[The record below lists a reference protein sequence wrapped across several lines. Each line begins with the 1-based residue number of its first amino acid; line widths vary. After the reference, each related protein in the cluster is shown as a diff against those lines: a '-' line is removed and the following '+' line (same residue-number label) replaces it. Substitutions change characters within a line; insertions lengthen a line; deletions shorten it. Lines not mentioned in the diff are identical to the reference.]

1 MKESIETRWTQLA
14 DTIGQTCLDILGGV
28 PVTVTGKRFA
38 DPKVLAVM
46 LASRALSNFRGV
58 FVLIEN
64 GLVVEARI
72 LVRCCFENAF
82 WIAGLHAKGD
92 GFVKKMLEDE
102 MRSRKVRGEWALSK
116 RPQLSEEVERRLRE
130 QLQLI
135 NKKWNKAKS
144 LSPKDVALS
153 GLLREGYG
161 IYSQLSA
168 DAAHPTVTSLN
179 RHVGQSEKEHEALI
193 DVVPAPKD
201 EEIIT
206 TWDWAC
212 NAMLGVCVGVNEIL
226 GGAPA
231 GQGLLDLAD
240 RYQALTTRSGAA
252 NPGSNTHNIK
262 AAAGADEDILDG

>member
-1 MKESIETRWTQLA
+1 MDEAVRTQWTELA
-14 DTIGQTCLDILGGV
+14 DTIGQTCLDIIGGV
-28 PVTVTGKRFA
+28 PVTVTEKRFA

-46 LASRALSNFRGV
+46 LASRSLLNFRGV

-72 LVRCCFENAF
+72 LVRSCFENAF
-82 WIAGLHAKGD
+82 WIAGLQAKGD

-102 MRSRKVRGEWALSK
+102 MWSRKVRGEWALSK
-116 RPQLSEEVERRLRE
+116 KPQLSEDVEKRLRE
-130 QLQLI
+130 QLKAI
-135 NKKWNKAKS
+135 NKKWEKAKS

-168 DAAHPTVTSLN
+168 DASHPTVTSLN
-179 RHVGQSEKEHEALI
+179 RHVGRSDKEDEALI
-193 DVVPAPKD
+193 DVVPVPK
-201 EEIIT
+201 EQEIVT

-212 NAMLGVCVGVNEIL
+212 NAMLGVSVGVNEIL

-231 GQGLLDLAD
+231 GQRLLELAD
-240 RYQALTTRSGAA
+240 RYQALTTHPKGMSAT
-252 NPGSNTHNIK
+252 P
-262 AAAGADEDILDG
+262 

>member
-1 MKESIETRWTQLA
+1 MHEALRTQWTELA
-14 DTIGQTCLDILGGV
+14 DTIGQTCLDILGGM
-28 PVTVTGKRFA
+28 PVTVTEKRFA

-46 LASRALSNFRGV
+46 LASRSLSNFREV
-58 FVLIEN
+58 FILIEN

-82 WIAGLHAKGD
+82 WIAGLQANGD

-116 RPQLSEEVERRLRE
+116 KPQLSEDVEIRLRE
-130 QLQLI
+130 QLKVI
-135 NKKWNKAKS
+135 NKKWEKA
-144 LSPKDVALS
+144 SPKDVALS

-168 DAAHPTVTSLN
+168 DASHPTVTSLD
-179 RHVGQSEKEHEALI
+179 RHVGRSDKEDEALI
-193 DVVPAPKD
+193 DVVPVPK
-201 EEIIT
+201 EQEIVT

-212 NAMLGVCVGVNEIL
+212 NAMLGVSVGVNEIL

-231 GQGLLDLAD
+231 GQRLFELAD
-240 RYQALTTRSGAA
+240 RYQALTTHPKGMSAT
-252 NPGSNTHNIK
+252 P
-262 AAAGADEDILDG
+262 